1 MRMVGLTK
9 RGGRSWRATMPCGRM
24 ACTDSRRNRSHVTA
38 LYQPDIRKL
47 RERLGLSQESMS
59 RALDVSAR
67 SVERWE
73 AATSASGSADIQRR
87 LALMAEIAEL
97 ATEVFGDEV
106 QTFMTTPRRS
116 LGMRT
121 PREALIRGDL
131 ESVRRLLVNALEGH
145 WA

>member
-1 MRMVGLTK
+1 
-9 RGGRSWRATMPCGRM
+9 M